1 MRIAVLED
9 DITIGEMLQDG
20 LKLEGHTVI
29 VYYSP
34 IEFLAKIIE
43 PATASTSFDLI
54 IVDLFISEGISGA
67 EVIHQVR
74 HTFPVLPVIFIASG
88 SSLQIEAARRAMPT
102 VRVLQKPFSMT
113 ALIAMIRELR
123 NF

>member
-20 LKLEGHTVI
+20 LKLEGHTVV

-43 PATASTSFDLI
+43 PANASISFDLI

-74 HTFPVLPVIFIASG
+74 HTFPNLPVIFIAAG
-88 SSLQIEAARRAMPT
+88 SSSQIEDARRAMPT
-102 VRVLQKPFSMT
+102 VRILQKPFSMT
-113 ALIAMIRELR
+113 TLIAMIREL
-123 NF
+123 

>member
-9 DITIGEMLQDG
+9 NINIGEMLQQG
-20 LKLEGHTVI
+20 LKLEGHTVV

-34 IEFLAKIIE
+34 TEFLAHINE
-43 PATASTSFDLI
+43 PTIASTSFDLI

-74 HTFPVLPVIFIASG
+74 HTFPGLPVIFIVAG
-88 SSLQIEAARRAMPT
+88 SSLQIEDAREAMPT

-113 ALIAMIRELR
+113 TLIAMIRELQ

>member
-20 LKLEGHTVI
+20 LKLEGHTVV

-43 PATASTSFDLI
+43 PANASISFDLI
-54 IVDLFISEGISGA
+54 IVDLFISEGISGV

-74 HTFPVLPVIFIASG
+74 HTFPNLPVIFIAAG
-88 SSLQIEAARRAMPT
+88 SSSEIEAAKRAVPS

-113 ALIAMIRELR
+113 TLIAMIREL
-123 NF
+123 